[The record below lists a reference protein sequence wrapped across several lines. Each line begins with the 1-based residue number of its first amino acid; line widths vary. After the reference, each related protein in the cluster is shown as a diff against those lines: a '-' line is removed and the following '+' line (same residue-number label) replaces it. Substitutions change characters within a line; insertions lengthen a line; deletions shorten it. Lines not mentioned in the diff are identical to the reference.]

1 MLLLA
6 LAIKQKKLMGQ
17 ASQEGGGAAGTWCK
31 DICYETKPFC
41 FEDKNAE
48 LLQKVILYD
57 TFIIRAKSYTYKFKS
72 VTKSGM

>member
-1 MLLLA
+1 
-6 LAIKQKKLMGQ
+6 MGQ
-17 ASQEGGGAAGTWCK
+17 TSQEGGAAGTWCK

-48 LLQKVILYD
+48 LLQKAI

>member
-17 ASQEGGGAAGTWCK
+17 TSQEVGAAGTWCK